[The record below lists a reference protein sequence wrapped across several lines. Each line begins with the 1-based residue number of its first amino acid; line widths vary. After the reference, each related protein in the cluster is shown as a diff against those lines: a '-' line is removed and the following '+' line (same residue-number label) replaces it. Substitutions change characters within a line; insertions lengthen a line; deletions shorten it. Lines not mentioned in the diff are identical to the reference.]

1 MCQQKQLI
9 ANRTSQILY
18 FLPTA
23 MAAFVFSNGD
33 GDGGGGGDGSGD
45 SGADGS
51 GDGGGGCRHNRGGAM
66 GGGGSTVL
74 NQMAS

>member
-33 GDGGGGGDGSGD
+33 GNGGGGGDC
-45 SGADGS
+45 S
-51 GDGGGGCRHNRGGAM
+51 GDGGCRQDRGGAV

>member
-33 GDGGGGGDGSGD
+33 GNGNGGGGGDC
-45 SGADGS
+45 S
-51 GDGGGGCRHNRGGAM
+51 GDGGCRHHRGGAA

>member
-9 ANRTSQILY
+9 AKRTSQILY

-33 GDGGGGGDGSGD
+33 GNGGGGGGDC
-45 SGADGS
+45 S
-51 GDGGGGCRHNRGGAM
+51 GDGGCRHHRGGAVG

>member
-33 GDGGGGGDGSGD
+33 GNGGGGSGDGGGDC
-45 SGADGS
+45 S
-51 GDGGGGCRHNRGGAM
+51 GDGGGGCRQHRGGAAD
-66 GGGGSTVL
+66 GGGSTVL

>member
-33 GDGGGGGDGSGD
+33 GYGGGGDGSGD
-45 SGADGS
+45 GGGDCS
-51 GDGGGGCRHNRGGAM
+51 GDGGGGCRHHRGGAV

-74 NQMAS
+74 NQMES

>member
-33 GDGGGGGDGSGD
+33 GNGGGGGDC
-45 SGADGS
+45 S
-51 GDGGGGCRHNRGGAM
+51 GDGGCRHHRGGAVG